1 MYFGKKPG
9 KKINGPGGVV
19 NSIAKKRIPLEIN
32 KPLAV
37 AINYY
42 IWKYMH
48 ILIQQEKNG
57 LIISGSS

>member
-9 KKINGPGGVV
+9 DEINGPGRVV

-48 ILIQQEKNG
+48 TPIHQEKNG
-57 LIISGSS
+57 LIISGNS